1 MLQKKGHEIALRPKE
16 FLDKYDIE
24 VEMKKQVYH
33 ENFFNTLSWLQMY
46 IDAPTKSKVFLTT

>member
-33 ENFFNTLSWLQMY
+33 ENFFNTLS
-46 IDAPTKSKVFLTT
+46 